1 METIVLAIFWVFVIV
16 GLIGI
21 FIGLDPKKWA
31 SWLYGVYGFVSGVL
45 IGFLR
50 DDVSAGLK
58 LGPLFAVSVMWG
70 GVTTHWQK
78 QRVKK

>member
-1 METIVLAIFWVFVIV
+1 MVLAIFWMFVIV

-31 SWLYGVYGFVSGVL
+31 SWLFGVYGFVSGFL

-58 LGPLFAVSVMWG
+58 LGLLCAVAVMWG
-70 GVTTHWQK
+70 GVTTRWQK
-78 QRVKK
+78 QRSKK